1 MKKIL
6 CLTLVLILAMSLAVS
21 ASAISVDDIT
31 NALNNFDPTSVQ
43 IEMPKFDS
51 LSDAFDA
58 LADFLK
64 LEGIMSYVNDF
75 HAYMDGF
82 YRELDVALK
91 AFSVVLGG
99 LLGGLFATV

>member
-6 CLTLVLILAMSLAVS
+6 CLALVLILTMSLAVS
-21 ASAISVDDIT
+21 ASAISVDEIT
-31 NALNNFDPTSVQ
+31 NALNNFDPSSIQ
-43 IEMPKFDS
+43 IEMPQFDS

-64 LEGIMSYVNDF
+64 LEGIMSYVNEF
-75 HAYMDGF
+75 HVYMDGF
-82 YRELDVALK
+82 YRELDTALK

-99 LLGGLFATV
+99 ILGGVFATM